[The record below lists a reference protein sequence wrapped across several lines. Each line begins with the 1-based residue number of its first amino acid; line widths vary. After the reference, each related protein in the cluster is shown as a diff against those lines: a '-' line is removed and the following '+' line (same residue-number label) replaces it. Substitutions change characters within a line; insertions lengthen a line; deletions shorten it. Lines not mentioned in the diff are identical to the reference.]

1 MNVLNK
7 KCLLSYMDK
16 TYISDTS
23 IVCIY
28 WKKNKTSNIDLYI
41 YTEISIWSR
50 IVLLFGTIDYKNHII
65 CVGKCKCLYIMTNMD
80 PFVSCGLIFNSS

>member
-7 KCLLSYMDK
+7 KNMSFILYGQDL
-16 TYISDTS
+16 YIRHVNSMY
-23 IVCIY
+23 IL
-28 WKKNKTSNIDLYI
+28 KNKTSNIDLYI

-65 CVGKCKCLYIMTNMD
+65 CVGKCKCLYMMTNMD
-80 PFVSCGLIFNSS
+80 PFVSCGLIFNSL